1 MRVLVVGC
9 GYIGAPL
16 ALTLARAGHEVT
28 GIRRSPGTPPL
39 IAGEGIRVLAADI
52 ADRAALAQVPGSF
65 DWVVNCVASGGGSAE
80 DYQRT
85 YLEGTR
91 HLLDWLSATPP
102 RRFVYTGST
111 GVYGQT
117 DGRMV
122 DESSPATAGS
132 PTARVLRATE
142 ELLLEAARSRE
153 FPAIVLRLAGIY
165 GPGRGYWWRQFLAG
179 EARVEGDGSRVLNM
193 IHRDDVIGAVLAAL
207 ERGRSGEIYNVVD
220 DAPVTQLEV
229 LTWLARRTGRPL
241 PPAVPADPAGGRRRG
256 LTSKRVSNRRL
267 REELGC
273 TLRFPTFR
281 EGFAADPA
289 LQA

>member
-16 ALTLARAGHEVT
+16 ALTLARSGHEV
-28 GIRRSPGTPPL
+28 IALRRSAGTPAQL
-39 IAGEGIRVLAADI
+39 ADGGVRVLPVDI
-52 ADRAALAQVPGSF
+52 ADPGALVRIPASF

-80 DYQRT
+80 DYRRT

-91 HLLDWLSATPP
+91 HLLDWLSAVPP
-102 RRFVYTGST
+102 RLFVYTGST

-122 DESSPATAGS
+122 DESSPATADT

-179 EARVEGDGSRVLNM
+179 EARVEGDGRRVLNM
-193 IHRDDVIGAVLAAL
+193 VHRDDVIGAVLAAL
-207 ERGRSGEIYNVVD
+207 ERGRPGEIYNVVD
-220 DAPVTQLEV
+220 DAPVTQIEL
-229 LTWLARRTGRPL
+229 LTWLGQRTGRPL
-241 PPAVPADPAGGRRRG
+241 PPAVPADPVGGRRRG

-267 REELGC
+267 REELGY
-273 TLRFPTFR
+273 TPRFPTFR